1 MNSGLGACG
10 PLEVSG
16 APTRGCGQR
25 TEGRGQR
32 SEPGPE
38 DPSVQPGHLSSSKWT
53 KQDSLSCF
61 KYFDAHRNPSS
72 DSTTSALLASS
83 SNSLPLPTR
92 RSNNSLTPNGH
103 TLRGQSLGA
112 EATEIQ
118 LHRIKVGLVAT
129 QPIHPLSSGKSSQ
142 SLGPVPPASLDG
154 LESK

>member
-1 MNSGLGACG
+1 M
-10 PLEVSG
+10 
-16 APTRGCGQR
+16 PTETQAQIPPHLLCWPPAQTHCPSLHEGQ
-25 TEGRGQR
+25 
-32 SEPGPE
+32 
-38 DPSVQPGHLSSSKWT
+38 
-53 KQDSLSCF
+53 
-61 KYFDAHRNPSS
+61 
-72 DSTTSALLASS
+72 TT
-83 SNSLPLPTR
+83 

-103 TLRGQSLGA
+103 TLRGQSLGAA